1 MAKPKF
7 RDLIEKIPKLPR
19 LQEGGIVTKS
29 TLTYICQDRGNEIPL
44 NRVQIEGEFPSEE
57 QARLFISMLE
67 DLPAESIFIF
77 GPSEPKDDLHE
88 KRECFNCHRE
98 IGFTGFYIRNK
109 DMTKEQLEKIWE
121 SPYIE
126 LYCCSCFRKEE
137 NKEESLKKREK
148 LLNKAERICEKFG
161 YDLEWAKSAIK
172 EFGKD

>member
-7 RDLIEKIPKLPR
+7 TDLIEKIPKLPR

-29 TLTYICQDRGNEIPL
+29 TLALLCQEGGNEIPL
-44 NRVQIEGEFPSEE
+44 NRVQIEGGFPSEE
-57 QARLFISMLE
+57 QSRLFISTMEELSA
-67 DLPAESIFIF
+67 LPIFL
-77 GPSEPKDDLHE
+77 PSTNDKLH
-88 KRECFNCHRE
+88 KTRKCFKCQMI

-109 DMTKEQLEKIWE
+109 DMTKEQLEKIWD
-121 SPYIE
+121 SPYVQ
-126 LYCCSCFRKEE
+126 LFCCSCFRKEE

-172 EFGKD
+172 EFGE